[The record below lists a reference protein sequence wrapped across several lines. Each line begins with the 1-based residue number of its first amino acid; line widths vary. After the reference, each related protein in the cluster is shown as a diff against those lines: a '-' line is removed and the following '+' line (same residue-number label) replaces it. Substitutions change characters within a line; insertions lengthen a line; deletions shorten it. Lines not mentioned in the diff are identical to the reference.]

1 MRMHEVSEPIYRDLL
16 ECKSKVEDL
25 KLMLLDP
32 DPAWTKKK
40 LIEELT
46 VLAFC
51 RGYQM
56 ERTEE

>member
-25 KLMLLDP
+25 KMMLLDP

-46 VLAFC
+46 VLAFSS
-51 RGYQM
+51 RYQY
-56 ERTEE
+56 EKE